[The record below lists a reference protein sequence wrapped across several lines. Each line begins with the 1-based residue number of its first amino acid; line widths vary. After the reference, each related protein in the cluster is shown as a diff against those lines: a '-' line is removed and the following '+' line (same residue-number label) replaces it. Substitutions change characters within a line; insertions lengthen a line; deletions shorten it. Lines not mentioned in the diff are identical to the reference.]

1 MGDNDWGDLV
11 IAAEQRGNVELTIA
25 PKVGVVMGR
34 VAIAPDY
41 FEVDDDG
48 VRLKGSKCRACGE
61 VFYPRRVVCAKCLN
75 EGTDDVILGSTGTL
89 FTWTWVHLPLFAK
102 TDAKVS
108 SYGVGQVDL
117 PEGPRIQAILQGEP
131 DDFSIGMQLTLD
143 VETLRQDEE
152 GNDVV
157 IYRFRP

>member
-1 MGDNDWGDLV
+1 M
-11 IAAEQRGNVELTIA
+11 A
-25 PKVGVVMGR
+25 R

-41 FEVDDDG
+41 FEVDADGSG
-48 VRLKGSKCRACGE
+48 VRLKGSKCNACGE
-61 VFYPRRVVCAKCLN
+61 VFYPRRIVCAKCLH
-75 EGTDDVILGSTGTL
+75 EGTEDVILSTTGTL
-89 FTWTWVHLPLFAK
+89 YTWAWVHMPLFAK

-131 DDFSIGMQLTLD
+131 DDFTIGMELTLD
-143 VETLRQDEE
+143 VESLRQDDE
-152 GNDVV
+152 GNEVV

>member
-1 MGDNDWGDLV
+1 
-11 IAAEQRGNVELTIA
+11 
-25 PKVGVVMGR
+25 MGR

-48 VRLKGSKCRACGE
+48 VRLKGSKCRACSE
-61 VFYPRRVVCAKCLN
+61 VFYPRRIVCAKCLN
-75 EGTDDVILGSTGTL
+75 EGTDDVILSSTGTL

-131 DDFSIGMQLTLD
+131 SDFSIGMQLSLD
-143 VETLRQDEE
+143 AESLRQDDD